1 MVGSLEVI
9 KKKLIFVQRSP
20 FDSMEESFF
29 IMVFEETNVLVCFLV
44 WKLPDSERVKEQV
57 SKG

>member
-1 MVGSLEVI
+1 MVGSLEVM

-20 FDSMEESFF
+20 FDSTEDSFF

-44 WKLPDSERVKEQV
+44 WTLPDSERVKEQV